1 MVSTIMRVDPDV
13 PDLGND
19 PLPVAPYLC
28 EEFFQGERENIYGK
42 LWLNVARGCE
52 IPSPGDFIVRA
63 VEIRNASVIVT
74 RGQDGVIRA
83 FHNVCSHRA
92 AKVEWRKCGNTKLF
106 SCPYHAWSYDTQGK
120 LRGVPSEGNFP
131 GLDKSAN
138 GLTPIACETWND
150 LVFVNF
156 DDKPAQNLTEY
167 LGGLADYGNEYPMQD
182 FDAWVTVDV
191 GVVNCN
197 WKIFLDAFQE
207 IYHLN
212 YLHRQTLT
220 DTFKWK
226 ENPEGEPMYFKTF
239 GPHRTISLGFNPDQ
253 RSGPI
258 ATLAQQF
265 ATDITSTGGSALVD
279 ARYALDS
286 RRVGVNPGGIHN
298 WALDVT
304 TIFPN
309 IVWLVGSDSSIFHK
323 VWPID
328 KDHTRYENFSFYRKP
343 KKASERFA
351 REVSFGLFRDTIVE
365 DILNTEFNQQALLSG
380 AKKTFQL
387 QTTEVS
393 VRHHHHHV
401 ARYSRGE
408 ASHV

>member
-1 MVSTIMRVDPDV
+1 MKSSVMHIAPGV

-19 PLPVAPYLC
+19 PLPVSPYLSTD
-28 EEFFQGERENIYGK
+28 FFEGERTHLFGQV
-42 LWLNVARGCE
+42 WLNVARVCE
-52 IPSPGDFIVRA
+52 IPLPGDFVVRA
-63 VEIRNASVIVT
+63 VEIRNASVIVVH
-74 RGQDGVIRA
+74 GQDGLIRA
-83 FHNVCSHRA
+83 FHNVCSHRS
-92 AKVEWRKCGNTKLF
+92 AKVEWRKCGHTRLF
-106 SCPYHAWSYDTQGK
+106 SCPYHAWSYDTEGR
-120 LRGVPSEGNFP
+120 LRGVPSEANFTN
-131 GLDKSAN
+131 LNKDTN

-156 DDKPAQNLTEY
+156 AERPAQTLREY
-167 LGGLADYGNEYPMQD
+167 LGELADYGDEYPMSD
-182 FDAWVTVDV
+182 FDAWINVDV

-212 YLHRQTLT
+212 YLHKQTLT

-226 ENPEGEPMYFKTF
+226 ENPQGEPVYFETF
-239 GPHRTISLGFNPDQ
+239 GPHRTISLGYNPDQ

-258 ATLAQQF
+258 AALAQRF
-265 ATDITSTGGSALVD
+265 ASDITSTGGAAMKSARNSID
-279 ARYALDS
+279 G
-286 RRVGVNPGGIHN
+286 RRTGVNPGGIQN

-309 IVWLVGSDSSIFHK
+309 VVWLVGADSAIFHK

-328 KDHTRYENFSFYRKP
+328 KEHTRYENFSFYRKP
-343 KKASERFA
+343 KKPSERFA

-365 DILNTEFNQQALLSG
+365 DILNTEFCQQALQAG
-380 AKKTFQL
+380 AKKTFHL
-387 QTTEVS
+387 QSTEVS

-401 ARYSRGE
+401 ARYARGE
-408 ASHV
+408 AEHG